1 MAIIS
6 ICRGTKSGGR
16 ALAECLADQLGYP
29 MLGREVA
36 QEAAAQIGAPAK
48 DLQEKLEEKPGV
60 FGRSSL
66 ITKLYI
72 AAVRGTLA
80 EAAAAG
86 NLIYHGLAGGLLLR
100 RMPGVLC
107 VRLIAPLDIRVQ
119 TLMAEDGMAREAAE
133 AYIRDVDDAR
143 ARWVRVLYG
152 EDILDPALY
161 DMVMNLETF
170 TISDVCA
177 VLCRTVRQP
186 EFRLSEER
194 LATLEDFRIECQIR
208 LALLEDLGTQTLDL
222 DASFEKGTAIVKG
235 RAPILKP
242 EDVGSRIAEIVR
254 SVHGVETVQLDIE
267 WFDPYP

>member
-6 ICRGTKSGGR
+6 ICRGTKSGGQDLAR
-16 ALAECLADQLGYP
+16 CLAEELGYP

-36 QEAAAQIGAPAK
+36 QEAAAQIGVPAK

-72 AAVRGTLA
+72 AAVRSAMA
-80 EAAAAG
+80 EAGADG
-86 NLIYHGLAGGLLLR
+86 NLIYHGLAGGLLLKGI
-100 RMPGVLC
+100 PGMLC
-107 VRLIAPLDIRVQ
+107 VRLIAPMDIRVQ
-119 TLMAEDGMAREAAE
+119 ALVRTDPMGREAAE

-143 ARWVRVLYG
+143 ARWIKVLYG
-152 EDILDPALY
+152 EEILDPSLY

-177 VLCRTVRQP
+177 VLCRTIRQP
-186 EFRLSEER
+186 EFQLTEER
-194 LATLEDFRIECQIR
+194 RNDLNDFRIGCQVQ

-222 DASFEKGTAIVKG
+222 EASFRRGVAVVRG
-235 RAPILKP
+235 QAPILKKG
-242 EDVGSRIAEIVR
+242 DVGNRILEIVR
-254 SVHGVETVQLDIE
+254 AVPGVKEVQLELE

>member
-6 ICRGTKSGGR
+6 VCRGTKSGGQDLAR
-16 ALAECLADQLGYP
+16 CLAEELGYP

-36 QEAAAQIGAPAK
+36 QEAAAQIGVPVK

-72 AAVRGTLA
+72 AAVRSALA
-80 EAAAAG
+80 EATDDG
-86 NLIYHGLAGGLLLR
+86 NLIYHGLAGGLLLKDV
-100 RMPGVLC
+100 PGVLC
-107 VRLIAPLDIRVQ
+107 VRLIAPMDIRVQ
-119 TLMAEDGMAREAAE
+119 ALMRTNPMNREAAE
-133 AYIRDVDDAR
+133 AFIRDVDDAR

-152 EDILDPALY
+152 ADILDPALY

-170 TISDVCA
+170 TISDVCSI
-177 VLCRTVRQP
+177 LCQTIRQP
-186 EFRLSEER
+186 EFQITEER
-194 LATLEDFRIECQIR
+194 LRELGDFRIGCQVQ

-222 DASFEKGTAIVKG
+222 EATFHRGVAVVRG
-235 RAPILKP
+235 QAPVLKTG
-242 EDVGSRIAEIVR
+242 DVGNRILEIVR
-254 SVHGVETVQLDIE
+254 SVPGVKEVQLELE